1 MERKKRKKDT
11 YDEKSDDIDSLNEI
25 DRELF
30 GEDELK
36 ILEKGYKEVSEDKEE
51 DNDYYIDKEILN
63 VTNNDDFIHL
73 DDIYESDN
81 ITSEDKSV
89 SSDVEIIEID
99 SEVSSN
105 EKDMKKKKKRNLK
118 NNDKKKNDSNN
129 DNIKNNYSL
138 NKKSDDD
145 IPNESKLFSVD
156 ELRKFK
162 DMRYKNVQKRIEENK
177 LITFLLCWICHL
189 YFLNNIC
196 NNKLLQGL
204 IYSVYANYKGTKKL
218 YKDPIYLFLFIKNY
232 FELTIDRKS
241 WIIGDKIL
249 SQYFKGSI
257 IFRLIRCIHRRK
269 GNNVLLNLIFVSLCR
284 CLNIPSR
291 ICMSLPMLKDEIYSI
306 DNNDHFIK
314 KCYHKYS
321 EEFNQNIFF
330 NDFMNNIE
338 TYSSDKENILNN
350 EEGHINNYMNNENKN
365 NSNNKNNNNNNYYYH
380 NDDVIIIEKEDFILN
395 KKKKSLKN
403 YKTHETTQ
411 YHIFAECYSSSF
423 NKWVSFFFP
432 FNVYYFNF
440 FNFSK
445 NDNTNNYESKIF
457 HILLP
462 LPKTSEEIKIY
473 KSEKT
478 KNNLNKF
485 PHSLF
490 YKKNKKVK
498 EYISEQSSDQSSL
511 LSIYS
516 YDENDK
522 KEKHQKDKYIN
533 NNVQESVCIQKA
545 DNMFKKTD
553 MSSNKNIE
561 PTQDNNYIINKDL
574 VRRKKKT
581 NNNNYTSSNI
591 LKETKYHITSHPFF
605 NQDLKLNK
613 LDNKKYSHKNF
624 HILCENY
631 KGKMYIEKN
640 NKFFIYDKKKKNIL
654 RIIYLQYNIKKND
667 DTKRKNKNHIN
678 DNSKFDSFHN
688 IHDNI
693 FDFEEDEEHMN
704 IKNSLVDIYS
714 TNDTKKF
721 LLNQIIELKN
731 ANKKLK
737 KEYNNNIS
745 NHLIE
750 YDEIIYDKF
759 GDISKLNSYENKYI
773 KVFINSNVYK
783 YFYNL
788 DHYNLYLSI
797 NKYNILKD
805 ISVRHKLRCSTN
817 SNKSNTINAIIK
829 GDKQCNIIRESFRK
843 LCFYTNKKYY
853 NNLELL
859 IDKRDEDYLYNL
871 YVTNMIPKEKTD
883 FLKSNYYILKSMLKK
898 NQVIYPNKPVGLFKG
913 ENVYLKE
920 NFYNLTRREYLE
932 NKHYYLSDSE
942 EPLNY
947 EYDEYNKIKIP
958 LYAQFQ
964 LKKRINRNRKYENCL
979 LSLGPNEI
987 ISNDTTQ
994 NNNDINNNLLG
1005 MDEQHFDYIYDKKD
1019 KLDILKNKL
1028 FAHIKANTIIELN
1041 EDDICIYNIQL
1052 KYILKH
1058 IKGIIPYKL
1067 IYNNSYFLYNKFR
1080 KRQNVKVD
1088 VNKIII
1094 RKKDFISFQNLYVPP
1109 KKTQDE
1115 FLIRDKTKQIKNL
1128 WKVLFKSVM
1137 YEQKNK
1143 QLSIQKKKA
1152 KNIYKMKDFNMDVD
1166 RYFEI

>member
-1 MERKKRKKDT
+1 M
-11 YDEKSDDIDSLNEI
+11 
-25 DRELF
+25 
-30 GEDELK
+30 
-36 ILEKGYKEVSEDKEE
+36 
-51 DNDYYIDKEILN
+51 
-63 VTNNDDFIHL
+63 
-73 DDIYESDN
+73 
-81 ITSEDKSV
+81 
-89 SSDVEIIEID
+89 
-99 SEVSSN
+99 
-105 EKDMKKKKKRNLK
+105 
-118 NNDKKKNDSNN
+118 
-129 DNIKNNYSL
+129 
-138 NKKSDDD
+138 
-145 IPNESKLFSVD
+145 
-156 ELRKFK
+156 
-162 DMRYKNVQKRIEENK
+162 
-177 LITFLLCWICHL
+177 
-189 YFLNNIC
+189 
-196 NNKLLQGL
+196 
-204 IYSVYANYKGTKKL
+204 
-218 YKDPIYLFLFIKNY
+218 
-232 FELTIDRKS
+232 
-241 WIIGDKIL
+241 
-249 SQYFKGSI
+249 
-257 IFRLIRCIHRRK
+257 
-269 GNNVLLNLIFVSLCR
+269 
-284 CLNIPSR
+284 
-291 ICMSLPMLKDEIYSI
+291 
-306 DNNDHFIK
+306 
-314 KCYHKYS
+314 
-321 EEFNQNIFF
+321 
-330 NDFMNNIE
+330 
-338 TYSSDKENILNN
+338 
-350 EEGHINNYMNNENKN
+350 
-365 NSNNKNNNNNNYYYH
+365 
-380 NDDVIIIEKEDFILN
+380 
-395 KKKKSLKN
+395 
-403 YKTHETTQ
+403 
-411 YHIFAECYSSSF
+411 
-423 NKWVSFFFP
+423 
-432 FNVYYFNF
+432 
-440 FNFSK
+440 
-445 NDNTNNYESKIF
+445 
-457 HILLP
+457 P

-473 KSEKT
+473 KNEKT
-478 KNNLNKF
+478 KSNLNKF

-490 YKKNKKVK
+490 YGNNKKIK
-498 EYISEQSSDQSSL
+498 EYISESSSDPTTL

-522 KEKHQKDKYIN
+522 KEKHPKDKYIN
-533 NNVQESVCIQKA
+533 NSIENNVYIEKD
-545 DNMFKKTD
+545 DNMFKNTKTC
-553 MSSNKNIE
+553 SNKNIE
-561 PTQDNNYIINKDL
+561 PTEDNNYIINEDL
-574 VRRKKKT
+574 IRKKKKT
-581 NNNNYTSSNI
+581 NNINYASSNI
-591 LKETKYHITSHPFF
+591 LKENKCHITSHIYF
-605 NQDLKLNK
+605 NHDLKLNK

-631 KGKMYIEKN
+631 KGKMYVEKN
-640 NKFFIYDKKKKNIL
+640 NKFFIFDKKKKNIL
-654 RIIYLQYNIKKND
+654 RIIYLQYNIKKSE
-667 DTKRKNKNHIN
+667 DTKRKNKNYIK
-678 DNSKFDSFHN
+678 DNLKFDSSQN
-688 IHDNI
+688 VDDDI

-704 IKNSLVDIYS
+704 IKNSLADIYS
-714 TNDTKKF
+714 TNDTNKF

-737 KEYNNNIS
+737 KKEYNFNIS

-759 GDISKLNSYENKYI
+759 GDISKVNSYENKYI

-843 LCFYTNKKYY
+843 LCFYTNKKNYK
-853 NNLELL
+853 NSELV
-859 IDKRDEDYLYNL
+859 IDKRDDDYLYNL

-932 NKHYYLSDSE
+932 NRHYYLSDSE

-947 EYDEYNKIKIP
+947 EYDEYNKIRIP
-958 LYAQFQ
+958 LYAPFQ
-964 LKKRINRNRKYENCL
+964 LKKRINRNRKNENCL
-979 LSLGPNEI
+979 LSLGPNDGI
-987 ISNDTTQ
+987 TNDTIQ

-1005 MDEQHFDYIYDKKD
+1005 IDEQHFDYIYDKKD

-1028 FAHIKANTIIELN
+1028 FAHIKANNIIELN

-1094 RKKDFISFQNLYVPP
+1094 RKKDFIPFQNLYIPP

-1128 WKVLFKSVM
+1128 WKVLFKSIM

-1143 QLSIQKKKA
+1143 ELSIQKKKA